1 MDLNYFY
8 LYMKYSVEEQ
18 ETMIINWNLEVLTE
32 CEENHFHRRT
42 IKHWYR
48 LPREAAETPSLEVF
62 KICLEKVLS
71 NLV

>member
-1 MDLNYFY
+1 MDHNYFY
-8 LYMKYSVEEQ
+8 LYMKYSVGEQ

-48 LPREAAETPSLEVF
+48 EAAETPSLEVF
-62 KICLEKVLS
+62 KICLEIVLS